1 MGAMTINYR
10 TVIQCSP
17 SYGRR
22 EKTSSSAR
30 LPSPKVAERLHSIGL
45 IESLPSNDTIWKSLM
60 LWVASQPLNAQPVDA
75 KGVLT
80 CLCLA

>member
-1 MGAMTINYR
+1 MGAMTISYR

-22 EKTSSSAR
+22 EKTSSSTT

-60 LWVASQPLNAQPVDA
+60 LWVASQSLNAQPVSIR
-75 KGVLT
+75 GILT
-80 CLCLA
+80 CPCLA